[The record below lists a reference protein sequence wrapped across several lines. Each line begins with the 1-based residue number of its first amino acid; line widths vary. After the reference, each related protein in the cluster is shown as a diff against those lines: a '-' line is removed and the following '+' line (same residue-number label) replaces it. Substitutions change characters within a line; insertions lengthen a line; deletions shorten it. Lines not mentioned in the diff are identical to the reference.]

1 MMKKWIWLAAVL
13 ALLLPCMANAE
24 TAKDITA
31 ACTMND
37 RAYNAASPAAQVD
50 GNYETYYTGNALT
63 IAAPAG
69 EQIGAI
75 LLRWRTISPPTVI
88 LKTRQNGQW
97 VEIQRAAPDF
107 AAQYIALTQPVDTL
121 RISGADAALEL
132 CEVSVYTP
140 GEPAADV
147 QRWRHPP
154 EKVDMMLFSTHP
166 DDEVLWFGGL
176 LPYYAGEQKK
186 DVLVVNAVYG
196 WYYRRQELLDALWTC
211 GVDIYPVML
220 GAQDA
225 IENVEEGWKENNR
238 LTQAGLVSIVRQYRP
253 DVVVLHD
260 VNGEYG
266 HAAHKTFCRM
276 GQKAVTMAA
285 DAQQCRDS
293 AALYGVWDTP
303 KTYIHLYATRSLR
316 MDWKQPLSA
325 FDGKTGLE
333 VAAEAFQ
340 CHVSQRN
347 KHYRVEDGGQY
358 DNALFGLWRTTV
370 GDDTLGNDLFEHIPA
385 R

>member
-1 MMKKWIWLAAVL
+1 MMKRWIWLALA
-13 ALLLPCMANAE
+13 ALLLPRMANAE

-31 ACTMND
+31 ACRMND
-37 RAYNAASPAAQVD
+37 RAYSASSPAPQVD
-50 GNYETYYTGNALT
+50 NDYETYYTGSVLT
-63 IAAPAG
+63 ISAPAG
-69 EQIGAI
+69 ETIGAI
-75 LLRWRTISPPTVI
+75 LLRWRTISPPGVI
-88 LKTRQNGQW
+88 LKCQQNGQW
-97 VEIQRAAPDF
+97 TELQREEPNY
-107 AAQYIALTQPVDTL
+107 AAQYIALTKPVDAL
-121 RISGADAALEL
+121 RISAVGGGALEL
-132 CEVSVYTP
+132 CEVKVYTP
-140 GEPAADV
+140 GEPGADV
-147 QRWRHPP
+147 QRWRDPP
-154 EKVDMMLFSTHP
+154 EKVDLMLFSTHP

-176 LPYYAGEQKK
+176 LPYYAGEQNK

-211 GVDIYPVML
+211 GVDIYPIML

-225 IENVEEGWKENNR
+225 IDNVEEGWKENNR
-238 LTQAGLVSIVRQYRP
+238 LTQAGLVAIVRQYRP

-285 DAQQCRDS
+285 DARQCADS

-303 KTYIHLYATRSLR
+303 KTYIHLYAENQLR

-325 FDGKTGLE
+325 FGGKTGLE

-370 GDDTLGNDLFEHIPA
+370 GSDAQGDDLFEHVPA